1 MENELMNYALEIL
14 RKRANDLNRTPEQRI
29 AYGAAVDMIE
39 YATEGNYECL
49 TQFDY

>member
-14 RKRANDLNRTPEQRI
+14 RKRANDPNRTPEQRI

-49 TQFDY
+49 AQFDY

>member
-1 MENELMNYALEIL
+1 MEIELLDYALEIL
-14 RKRANDLNRTPEQRI
+14 RKRANDPNRTPEQRI

-39 YATEGNYECL
+39 CATKGNYECL